1 MAEASSAVAERS
13 AVGEDFST
21 VRVLVRRELV
31 RFFRERSRVIGAL
44 LQPMIFWFV
53 IGSGLSSTF
62 VLPGDQ
68 GVDYLEYFY
77 PGVVLMVVLF
87 TAIFTTMSV
96 IEDRHA
102 GFLQGV
108 LVAPG
113 SRGAVVVGKSLG
125 AASVAFVQSAL
136 FLLLAPLAGFSLM
149 QIDWPLLV
157 LALGT
162 SSLALCLV
170 GFGVAWWLDSTS
182 GYHVVMSLVL
192 LPLWILSGAMFPA
205 PAGGWLSIVER
216 VNPMSYAVSLVRRAL
231 YAGTPPPGTSMV
243 TESALFELAVLVVF
257 AVVCGVWATILVR
270 RRR

>member
-1 MAEASSAVAERS
+1 MIEAAAATATRS
-13 AVGEDFST
+13 AFGEDWST

-31 RFFRERSRVIGAL
+31 RFFRERSRVVGAL

-53 IGSGLSSTF
+53 IGSGLSGTF
-62 VLPGDQ
+62 ALPGARH
-68 GVDYLEYFY
+68 VDYREYFY

-113 SRGAVVVGKSLG
+113 SRAAVVVGKSLG
-125 AASVAFVQSAL
+125 AATVAFVQSGL
-136 FLLLAPLAGFSLM
+136 FLLLAPFAGFSLT
-149 QIDWPLLV
+149 QIDWPLLL
-157 LALGT
+157 LALGLA
-162 SSLALCLV
+162 SLGLCLV

-182 GYHVVMSLVL
+182 GYHVVMSVVL
-192 LPLWILSGAMFPA
+192 LPMWILSGAMFPA
-205 PAGGWLSIVER
+205 AGGGWLAIIER
-216 VNPMSYAVSLVRRAL
+216 LNPMSYAVSLVRRAL
-231 YAGTPPPGTSMV
+231 YAGHPPVGTAMV
-243 TESALFELAVLVVF
+243 TDHALWDLAVLALF
-257 AVVCGVWATILVR
+257 ALVCGVWATALVR